1 MTIEELEKIERTP
14 IMFIMGKGR
23 SGTTLLQAILNAHPN
38 IVAPTESRIIIFMY
52 AKYGHVKQWTEQ
64 LLEKFC
70 NELYDETRFLQN
82 WNIDKNKLLP
92 DLLSVKDRLNYAL
105 ICKIIYCRT
114 DSASK
119 DIRLIFDKNPVYYF
133 FIRELQQIF
142 PEAKYIHIVRDYR
155 DNIISHQRVL
165 PFSNT
170 ADVAYRW
177 LKINKYLEEQK
188 VKNPEEWFTIKYE
201 SLATEP
207 IKCMAEVFKFVGMPF
222 YENVVS
228 DFSSKL
234 SPMFYENAN
243 KKEFNKFHWNVFNPV
258 NTSQIGQ
265 WKTTMPINDIEIAE
279 SIDGSYAKQMYGYEI
294 SVPAKRLN
302 SIILLKAK
310 ILYAFN
316 RTFLRTVLKQQ
327 LLYKSFRFLAKAFMR
342 KSKLAGR

>member
-52 AKYGHVKQWTEQ
+52 AKYGHMKQWTEQ
-64 LLEKFC
+64 LLERFC
-70 NELYDETRFLQN
+70 DELYDETRFLQN
-82 WNIDKNKLLP
+82 WNIDKKILMS
-92 DLLSVKDRLNYAL
+92 DLLSVKGNLNYAL

-114 DSASK
+114 DSSDK

-133 FIRELQQIF
+133 FIRELQEIF

-177 LKINKYLEEQK
+177 LKINSYLEEQK
-188 VKNPEEWFTIKYE
+188 MRSPERWFTVKYE
-201 SLATEP
+201 LLAAEP
-207 IKCMAEVFKFVGMPF
+207 MKYMAEVCDFIGMPF
-222 YENVVS
+222 YENAVN

-234 SPMFYENAN
+234 APVFYKNVN
-243 KKEFNKFHWNVFNPV
+243 RKEFNKFHWNVYNPV

-265 WKTTMPINDIEIAE
+265 WKTVMPRGDIEIAE
-279 SIDGSYAKQMYGYEI
+279 SIDGLYGKQMYGYET
-294 SVPAKRLN
+294 SGPTKKVN
-302 SIILLKAK
+302 SIILLRAK
-310 ILYAFN
+310 FLYAFKKV
-316 RTFLRTVLKQQ
+316 FLRTVLRQQ